1 MAGSTE
7 AKIFALFG
15 AILDEGR
22 YARFSLSTLYAY
34 LAPLGVTPEAA
45 RLVLSRMARK
55 GYLTARRKGRAS
67 WYSLAAEGEAEVER
81 AVARSVRRREEGPW
95 DGRFRLVSYEIPEAE
110 REERALLAAALA
122 AAGFARVGGG
132 LWAAA
137 VDPEPRLRSLLDAA
151 AARGLVSEF
160 TAEYRGESRAFAGRI
175 FRLAE
180 RAAGI
185 EGFRRRYAADTAALA
200 AARAAG
206 NEPADADCFAR
217 YFEALTDYVE
227 LLRLVPPLP
236 KELLPADWPGPA
248 AEAAYARFREA
259 VRDGTNAYITANYQA
274 FEA

>member
-7 AKIFALFG
+7 SKIFAVFG
-15 AILDEGR
+15 AILDDGR

-34 LAPLGVTPEAA
+34 LGPLGVTPEAA

-55 GYLTARRKGRAS
+55 GYLASRRKGRAS

-110 REERALLAAALA
+110 RTERAKLASALE
-122 AAGFARVGGG
+122 AAGYARVGSG

-137 VDPEPRLRSLLDAA
+137 VDPEPRLRSLLDDA
-151 AARGLVSEF
+151 AARGFVSEF
-160 TAEYRGESRAFAGRI
+160 SAEYRGESRAFAARL
-175 FRLAE
+175 FRLRE

-185 EGFRRRYAADTAALA
+185 EDFRRRYAVEAEAIG

-206 NEPADADCFAR
+206 RGPGDAACFAR
-217 YFEALTDYVE
+217 YFEALTDYVAQMC
-227 LLRLVPPLP
+227 LVPPLP
-236 KELLPADWPGPA
+236 RELLPEDWPGPA
-248 AEAAYARFREA
+248 AEAAYARFRDE
-259 VRDGTNAYITANYQA
+259 VRDGTNAYITAHYQA